1 MYVQF
6 KLTVKRYSESP
17 TVSSIHINLPIVF
30 AQMDKAS
37 GDLDEDY
44 VVTNLDDG
52 EKYSVHEV
60 TRNINVMKISSPHN
74 DSKPGHSSKV
84 DGKDDDDEEEA
95 VDASRMSYSP
105 LSVPNGGRLTFYRI
119 TAVGTTKDADDKVY
133 SVFYLDVRCNIAS
146 PNSWFVYRRYSQFR
160 RLSDVLR
167 SEGYVVPVLPSKK
180 LLGGFSLDFIKQRK
194 SDLESWLINLSEVHT
209 NHQSARDPQSH
220 PYYRQF
226 LTADANN
233 PPLPLQRIF
242 PEVVLQSGL
251 PSGKSDDD
259 DDMMLAEPKGGLK
272 DKVKQRLECCS
283 VYIHAIIKQPLLFDV
298 AAALITKER

>member
-1 MYVQF
+1 
-6 KLTVKRYSESP
+6 
-17 TVSSIHINLPIVF
+17 
-30 AQMDKAS
+30 MDKAS
-37 GDLDEDY
+37 IDLDEDY

-60 TRNINVMKISSPHN
+60 TRNINLMKISSSQSHN
-74 DSKPGHSSKV
+74 DSKTGHSSKA
-84 DGKDDDDEEEA
+84 DGKDDDIEEEA
-95 VDASRMSYSP
+95 VDSSSTSYSP

-133 SVFYLDVRCNIAS
+133 SVFYLDVRCNIAT

-233 PPLPLQRIF
+233 PPLPLNRIF
-242 PEVVLQSGL
+242 PGVVQQSGGL
-251 PSGKSDDD
+251 KSDDD
-259 DDMMLAEPKGGLK
+259 DIDMMLAEPKGGLK
-272 DKVKQRLECCS
+272 DKVMQLFEYCT
-283 VYIHAIIKQPLLFDV
+283 IKPSLLFN
-298 AAALITKER
+298 AAALITKELIHLIIIGMYR

>member
-1 MYVQF
+1 
-6 KLTVKRYSESP
+6 
-17 TVSSIHINLPIVF
+17 
-30 AQMDKAS
+30 MDKAS
-37 GDLDEDY
+37 IDLDEDY

-60 TRNINVMKISSPHN
+60 TRNINVMKISSSQSHN
-74 DSKPGHSSKV
+74 DSKTGHSSKS
-84 DGKDDDDEEEA
+84 DGKDDDIEEA
-95 VDASRMSYSP
+95 VDSSSTSYSP

-119 TAVGTTKDADDKVY
+119 TAVGTTKDSDDKVY
-133 SVFYLDVRCNIAS
+133 SVFYLDVRCNIAT

-194 SDLESWLINLSEVHT
+194 SDLESWLINLSEIHT
-209 NHQSARDPQSH
+209 NHQSAKDPQSH

-233 PPLPLQRIF
+233 PPLPLNRIF
-242 PEVVLQSGL
+242 PEVVQQSGGL
-251 PSGKSDDD
+251 KSDDD
-259 DDMMLAEPKGGLK
+259 DIDMMLAEPKGGLK
-272 DKVKQRLECCS
+272 DKVRQIFECCR
-283 VYIHAIIKQPLLFDV
+283 VYTLSNHLSLLFD
-298 AAALITKER
+298 AAAMIT

>member
-1 MYVQF
+1 
-6 KLTVKRYSESP
+6 
-17 TVSSIHINLPIVF
+17 
-30 AQMDKAS
+30 MDKAS
-37 GDLDEDY
+37 IDIDEDY

-60 TRNINVMKISSPHN
+60 TRNINVMKITSSSSQSHN
-74 DSKPGHSSKV
+74 DSKSGHSSKA
-84 DGKDDDDEEEA
+84 DGKDDDVEEEA
-95 VDASRMSYSP
+95 VDTSSTSYSP

-133 SVFYLDVRCNIAS
+133 SVFYLDVRCNIAT

-180 LLGGFSLDFIKQRK
+180 LLGGFSLDFMKQRK
-194 SDLESWLINLSEVHT
+194 SDLESWLINLSEIHT
-209 NHQSARDPQSH
+209 NHQSAKDPQSH

-233 PPLPLQRIF
+233 PPLPLNRIF
-242 PEVVLQSGL
+242 PEVVQQSGGL
-251 PSGKSDDD
+251 KSDDD
-259 DDMMLAEPKGGLK
+259 DIDMMLAEPKGGLK
-272 DKVKQRLECCS
+272 DKVRQLFECCRVYTQS
-283 VYIHAIIKQPLLFDV
+283 VEYTHYQTISSLQCNSNDHLGTHSSYCIGIGMH
-298 AAALITKER
+298 R